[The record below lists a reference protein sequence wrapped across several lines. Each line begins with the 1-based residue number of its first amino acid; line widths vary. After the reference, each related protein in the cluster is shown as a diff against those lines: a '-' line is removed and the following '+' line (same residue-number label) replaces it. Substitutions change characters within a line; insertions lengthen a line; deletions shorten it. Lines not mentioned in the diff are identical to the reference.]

1 LKKYYETYNIKP
13 KQVFVLLPSLK
24 LVHRKKSTQQIKDY
38 EIQFR
43 KNSGLPRKNL
53 ILLSNN
59 PLLNLSSN
67 PSRNKYQP
75 TNNFEKFIVLLN
87 RLSK

>member
-38 EIQFR
+38 EAQFI
-43 KNSGLPRKNL
+43 KNSGLPRESL

-59 PLLNLSSN
+59 PILELSSD
-67 PSRNKYQP
+67 PGRKEYQA
-75 TNNFEKFIVLLN
+75 TNNFEKFIALLN
-87 RLSK
+87 LLSK